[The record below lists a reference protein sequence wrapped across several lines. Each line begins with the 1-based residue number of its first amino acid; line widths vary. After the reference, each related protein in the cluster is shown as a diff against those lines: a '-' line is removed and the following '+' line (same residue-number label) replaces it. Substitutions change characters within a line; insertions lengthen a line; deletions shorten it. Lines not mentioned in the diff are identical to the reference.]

1 MSIKSF
7 FKKLFRSPAAQE
19 VVEIM
24 LTETQEAV
32 ALLMTLP
39 IAKTVRDNILTI
51 SNDSLSGQQK
61 FDVVLGRTIPA
72 LIALMKGKGLET
84 AAGDIEDIAR
94 GLVQAIYNDV
104 ASARA
109 GTVARKILTLFEVR

>member
-1 MSIKSF
+1 VSIKSL
-7 FKKLFRSPAAQE
+7 FKKIFRSPAAKE

-24 LTETQEAV
+24 LSETQEAI

-51 SNDSLSGQQK
+51 ANDSLSGQQK

-72 LIALMKGKGLET
+72 LIALTKGKGLET
-84 AAGDIEDIAR
+84 TAGDIEDIAR

-104 ASARA
+104 ASTRA
-109 GTVARKILTLFEVR
+109 GTIARKILALFGVR

>member
-7 FKKLFRSPAAQE
+7 IKKLWRSPAAHE
-19 VVEIM
+19 LVEIM
-24 LTETQEAV
+24 LTETQEAI

-51 SNDSLSGQQK
+51 ANDSLSGQQK

-72 LIALMKGKGLET
+72 LIALTRGKGLET

-109 GTVARKILTLFEVR
+109 ATIARKILALFGVR

>member
-7 FKKLFRSPAAQE
+7 FKKLFRSSAAQE
-19 VVEIM
+19 VVEIV
-24 LTETQEAV
+24 LTETQEV
-32 ALLMTLP
+32 IALLMTLP
-39 IAKTVRDNILTI
+39 IAKTVRANILTI
-51 SNDSLSGQQK
+51 ANDSLSGQQK
-61 FDVVLGRTIPA
+61 FDVVLGRTIPS
-72 LIALMKGKGLET
+72 LIALTKGRGFET

-109 GTVARKILTLFEVR
+109 YTIARRILALFGVR